1 MAFLLVIVAL
11 AGVLR
16 VEGIE
21 RPGRRYFDER
31 YYAAD
36 ACLYVR
42 PAPACGF
49 EQGAVPSASE
59 HPPLG
64 VWIVASGIETIGNR
78 PLGWRLPSA
87 LFGTLTVA
95 LVYVLGRLL
104 FRRRA
109 AAAVAAVLLAVD
121 PLHLVQSR
129 IAMLD
134 VFVTAFATAALAL
147 AVLDVRRPHVAT
159 RIASGVA
166 AGAAVA
172 TKWSGL
178 LALLTVVIVEVVGA
192 ARRDGLPVVATVR
205 AHWRSLTLAFLVVP
219 AVVYVAS
226 FAGRLDG
233 QVLAA
238 PWSADSIVREF
249 LGRQREMLDFHLDLD
264 AVLPYSSPGWS
275 WPLLKRPVVYWFDI
289 DRDGHFREILAVGNP
304 VTWWAGVVA
313 VAAATVAAIRSRGR
327 AFTATVVAV
336 AALVAWGAWV
346 PVAAGRSF
354 TFLYYFVA
362 ALPAW
367 YLAVGWLVDRAP
379 RSVPAGIAGAVLGVA
394 ALVFAVLLHPVAT
407 GRPLTPDQWRSRVL
421 FTACGDDL
429 DERAARVRG
438 PYRDVL
444 RRAGG
449 REIPVPGAGDPPAG
463 WCWL

>member
-1 MAFLLVIVAL
+1 VAFLLAIVAL

-21 RPGRRYFDER
+21 RPDRRYFDER

-36 ACLYVR
+36 ACLFVR
-42 PAPACGF
+42 SAPACGF

-64 VWIVASGIETIGNR
+64 VWIVAAGIETVGNR

-104 FRRRA
+104 FRRRV

-134 VFVTAFATAALAL
+134 VFVVAFATAALAL

-159 RIASGVA
+159 RVAAGVA

-178 LALLTVVIVEVVGA
+178 LALVTVVVVEVVGA
-192 ARRDGLPVVATVR
+192 SRRDRLSVGATVL
-205 AHWRSLTLAFLVVP
+205 AHWRSLAVAFAVVP
-219 AVVYVAS
+219 AIVYVVS
-226 FAGRLDG
+226 FTGRLDG
-233 QVLAA
+233 QLVAA
-238 PWSADSIVREF
+238 PWSADSVVRAF
-249 LGRQREMLDFHLDLD
+249 LGRQREMLDFHLGLD
-264 AVLPYSSPGWS
+264 SVLPYSSPGWS
-275 WPLLKRPVVYWFDI
+275 WPLLKRPVVYWFDV
-289 DRDGHFREILAVGNP
+289 DPDGRFREILAVGNP
-304 VTWWAGVVA
+304 VTWWAGVAA
-313 VAAATVAAIRSRGR
+313 VAAATVVAIRSRGR

-336 AALVAWGAWV
+336 AALVAWAAWL
-346 PVAAGRSF
+346 PVATGRSF

-362 ALPAW
+362 ALPAL
-367 YLAVGWLVDRAP
+367 YLAVGWVVDRVP
-379 RSVPAGIAGAVLGVA
+379 RTVPAATAGAVLCVA
-394 ALVFAVLLHPVAT
+394 ALVFAVFLHPVAT

-421 FTACGDDL
+421 FTSCGDDL

-444 RRAGG
+444 RRAEG
-449 REIPVPGAGDPPAG
+449 REIPVPGTGNPPAG